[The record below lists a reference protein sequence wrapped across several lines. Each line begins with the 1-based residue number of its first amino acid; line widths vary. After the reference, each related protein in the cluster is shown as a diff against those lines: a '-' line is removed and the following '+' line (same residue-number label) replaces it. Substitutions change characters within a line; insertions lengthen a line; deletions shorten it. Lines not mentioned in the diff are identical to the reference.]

1 MFKKIIIP
9 AVSITGLALLSGCA
23 TQQATSYPSFTAT
36 PAGQNNSTADFK
48 QKVDTL
54 FVVLDASS
62 STNAVYDGNSSGDT
76 KFDVEKQVLHN
87 INKTIPKNIKLS
99 SGLRTFG
106 FGACSNGLVQDISN
120 YSVNALQASLDQAQ
134 CASGGSPMENA
145 LSAAATDLDKA
156 PGNIALLVVSDGHH
170 ISSRALTA
178 TQALEDKFGDRL
190 CVYSVWVGNQGDQD
204 GKALLQGLSAIA
216 GCGTG
221 ITATELNSSPAVAS
235 FVEGMLF
242 NKTVLAPVVAT
253 VNNDTDGDGVIN
265 SRDKCPG
272 TSKGARV
279 NSEGCWS
286 FNELEFGFDK
296 AKIPAKYA
304 SLFDNAVHI
313 LKINPSMTVQIEGHT
328 DSRGPASYN
337 QALSVRRAQAVKD
350 LLVSKGIDAN
360 RITVK
365 GFGESNPIATNDTAA
380 GRAENRRVGFTIT
393 GR

>member
-1 MFKKIIIP
+1 MLKKIIIP

-23 TQQATSYPSFTAT
+23 TQQATPYPSFTAT
-36 PAGQNNSTADFK
+36 PVGQNSSTADFK
-48 QKVDTL
+48 QKAGTV

-62 STNAVYDGNSSGDT
+62 STNTVYAGNSSGNT
-76 KFDVEKQVLHN
+76 KFDVEKQTLHN
-87 INKTIPKNIKLS
+87 INKSIPENIKLS

-106 FGACSNGLVQDISN
+106 FGSCSNDLVQDISS
-120 YSVNALQASLDQAQ
+120 YSTNAVQASLDQAQ

-156 PGNIALLVVSDGHH
+156 PGNIALLVISDGHN

-190 CVYSVWVGNQGDQD
+190 CVYSVWVGNKDNQD
-204 GKALLQGLSAIA
+204 GKAFLQGLSAIA
-216 GCGTG
+216 GCGNG
-221 ITATELNSSPAVAS
+221 ASAAELNSSSAVAS

-242 NKTVLAPVVAT
+242 DKTTLTPVAT

-272 TSKGARV
+272 TSKGAHV
-279 NSEGCWS
+279 NSQGCWS

-296 AKIPAKYA
+296 TEIPAQYA

-313 LKINPSMTVQIEGHT
+313 LEINPSMTVQIEGHT
-328 DSRGPASYN
+328 DSQGAASYN
-337 QALSVRRAQAVKD
+337 QGLSVRRAQAVKD
-350 LLVSKGIDAN
+350 HLVSKGIDAN

-365 GFGESNPIATNDTAA
+365 GFGESNPLATNDTEA

>member
-1 MFKKIIIP
+1 MLKKIIIP

-23 TQQATSYPSFTAT
+23 TQQATSYPSFTAAT
-36 PAGQNNSTADFK
+36 VGQNSSTADFK
-48 QKVDTL
+48 QKTDTL

-62 STNAVYDGNSSGDT
+62 STNAIYDGNSSGNT
-76 KFDVEKQVLHN
+76 KFDVEKQTLHN
-87 INKTIPKNIKLS
+87 INKSIPENIKLS

-106 FGACSNGLVQDISN
+106 FGFCSNDLVQDISS
-120 YSVNALQASLDQAQ
+120 YSANAVQSGLDQAQ

-156 PGNIALLVVSDGHH
+156 PGNIALLVISDGHN
-170 ISSRALTA
+170 ISPRALTA

-190 CVYSVWVGNQGDQD
+190 CVYSVWVGNKDNQD
-204 GKALLQGLSAIA
+204 GKAFLQGLSAIA

-221 ITATELNSSPAVAS
+221 ITAAELNSSSAVAS

-242 NKTVLAPVVAT
+242 DKTVLTPVVAT

-272 TSKGARV
+272 TSKGAKV
-279 NSEGCWS
+279 NSQGCWS

-296 AKIPAKYA
+296 ATIPAQYT

-313 LKINPSMTVQIEGHT
+313 LEVNPSMTVQIEGHT
-328 DSRGPASYN
+328 DSRGAASYN
-337 QALSVRRAQAVKD
+337 QELSVRRAQAVKD
-350 LLVSKGIDAN
+350 HLVSKGIDAN

-365 GFGESNPIATNDTAA
+365 GFGESVPIATNDTAA

>member
-1 MFKKIIIP
+1 MLKKIIIP

-23 TQQATSYPSFTAT
+23 TQATSYPSFTAD
-36 PAGQNNSTADFK
+36 PVGQNSSTADFK
-48 QKVDTL
+48 QKTDTL

-62 STNAVYDGNSSGDT
+62 STNAIYDGNSSGDT
-76 KFDVEKQVLHN
+76 KFNVEKQTLHN
-87 INKTIPKNIKLS
+87 INKSIPENIKLS

-106 FGACSNGLVQDISN
+106 FGFCSNDLVQDISS
-120 YSVNALQASLDQAQ
+120 YSTNAVQSSLDQAE
-134 CASGGSPMENA
+134 CASGGSPMEDA
-145 LSAAATDLDKA
+145 LSAASTDLDKA
-156 PGNIALLVVSDGHH
+156 PGNIALLVISDGHQ

-178 TQALEDKFGDRL
+178 TQDLEDKFGDRL
-190 CVYSVWVGNQGDQD
+190 CVYSVWVGNEDNQE
-204 GKALLQGLSAIA
+204 GKAFLQGLSAIA

-221 ITATELNSSPAVAS
+221 ITAAELNSSPAVAS

-242 NKTVLAPVVAT
+242 DKTVLTPVVAT

-272 TSKGARV
+272 TSKGAKV
-279 NSEGCWS
+279 NSQGCWS

-296 AKIPAKYA
+296 ATVPAQYT

-313 LKINPSMTVQIEGHT
+313 LEVSPSMTVQIEGHT
-328 DSRGPASYN
+328 DSRGAASYN
-337 QALSVRRAQAVKD
+337 QGLSVRRAQAVKD
-350 LLVSKGIDAN
+350 HLVSKGIDAN

-365 GFGESNPIATNDTAA
+365 GFGESTPLATNDTEA

>member
-1 MFKKIIIP
+1 MLKKIIIP

-23 TQQATSYPSFTAT
+23 TQQATSYPSFTAI
-36 PAGQNNSTADFK
+36 PVGQNSSTADFK
-48 QKVDTL
+48 QKADTL

-87 INKTIPKNIKLS
+87 INKTIPETIQLS

-106 FGACSNGLVQDISN
+106 FGSCSTGLVQDISR
-120 YSVNALQASLDQAQ
+120 YSTNALQSSIDQAQ

-156 PGNIALLVVSDGHH
+156 PGNIALLVVSDGHN

-190 CVYSVWVGNQGDQD
+190 CVYSVWVGNQDNQA
-204 GKALLQGLSAIA
+204 GKAFLQGLSAIA
-216 GCGTG
+216 GCGNG
-221 ITATELNSSPAVAS
+221 VTAGELKSSPAVAS
-235 FVEGMLF
+235 FVESMLF
-242 NKTVLAPVVAT
+242 DKTALMPAAKI
-253 VNNDTDGDGVIN
+253 NNDTDGDGVIN
-265 SRDKCPG
+265 SKDKCPN
-272 TSKGARV
+272 TPKGAHV

-286 FNELEFGFDK
+286 FNDIEFDTNK
-296 AKIPAKYA
+296 ATIKPSYA
-304 SLFDNAVHI
+304 PLFTNAVKT
-313 LKINPSMTVQIEGHT
+313 LKLNPSITVQLEGHT
-328 DSRGPASYN
+328 DSTGAESYN

-350 LLVSKGIDAN
+350 HLVSQGIDAN
-360 RITVK
+360 RLTVK
-365 GFGESNPIATNDTAA
+365 GFGESKPIATNDTAA
-380 GRAENRRVGFTIT
+380 GRQENRRVGFTIT